1 MVKQTDTKKSGLDSR
16 MEDFLFEITTPDG
29 KKTEVSNDKNKPMK
43 DEKN

>member
-29 KKTEVSNDKNKPMK
+29 KKTEVSNDKTQNSKENKK
-43 DEKN
+43 